1 MRPPERRLPFGYR
14 DRDGAVEPDPADAS
28 VIRLVFE
35 LFALHRRKKTVA
47 RMLTA
52 AGHRTRRGAAFS
64 ASAVGRILRAPYAPS
79 SAADG
84 AAMFPALIPL
94 DLWRTC
100 KDILDALEDG
110 QSSLSRRPVH
120 PFAGTLECTCGGR
133 MYVPSNSPKYVCR
146 DCRNKIPID
155 DLDGLFRDQLEG
167 PLGEAWSQLRTDDKT
182 TVVENVAQRIV
193 VGDGSVTF
201 EIRYLPFPSE
211 IVATGERNGPDRN
224 AEDNSNPA
232 HNLIDQVL
240 TVFQTEGVD
249 RMFSSDLGNA
259 LGGMK
264 QRELATA
271 LRPLG
276 IRPQNIR
283 VGKTV
288 KKGYLAEW
296 FSLPPNTPD
305 ADFRPDQ
312 PGESHE
318 Y

>member
-1 MRPPERRLPFGYR
+1 
-14 DRDGAVEPDPADAS
+14 
-28 VIRLVFE
+28 
-35 LFALHRRKKTVA
+35 
-47 RMLTA
+47 
-52 AGHRTRRGAAFS
+52 
-64 ASAVGRILRAPYAPS
+64 
-79 SAADG
+79 
-84 AAMFPALIPL
+84 
-94 DLWRTC
+94 
-100 KDILDALEDG
+100 
-110 QSSLSRRPVH
+110 
-120 PFAGTLECTCGGR
+120 

-155 DLDGLFRDQLEG
+155 DLDGLFRDQLEE
-167 PLGEAWSQLRTDDKT
+167 PLGETWAHLRTDEKT
-182 TVVENVAQRIV
+182 TVVENLAQRIV

-211 IVATGERNGPDRN
+211 IVATGERNSPDRN
-224 AEDNSNPA
+224 AQGNSNPA

-240 TVFQTEGVD
+240 AVFQTEGVD
-249 RMFSSDLGNA
+249 RMFSSDLGKA

-296 FSLPPNTPD
+296 FSLPLTAPD
-305 ADFRPDQ
+305 TERRPDH

-318 Y
+318 H